1 MNQQQTASAGSGSTA
16 YFRVLTD
23 QSVNIIELTLP
34 QSLDSDEFDW
44 LNTSLSDVLSAQPG
58 TRWVLDLTG
67 LSYMGSSALGLMVN
81 LRQRVKSNGGHLVL
95 CGLSPRLL
103 EIFRAC
109 CMEKLFDICKTR
121 EDAIKK
127 A

>member
-1 MNQQQTASAGSGSTA
+1 MNNQQTARVGSESTA